1 MTPTPDTTAFRK
13 EIEAVLRSW
22 RDLGLPPRRRL
33 MDQLEALEKKR
44 RSLGV
49 ATLWLDRPTLATATL
64 DDGWGHGIG
73 VIEGCAR
80 AVGMRIVSLGLLRKP
95 REIIDACLE
104 MHPDLLG
111 LTILQEESEPDLKAI
126 CDVLSSEIPVIAGG
140 PLFSLDP
147 DLAGR
152 TGVSFSAKNVSEF
165 LHFLLFD
172 WKPGPGR
179 RKVRESQLE
188 DVHRGP

>member
-1 MTPTPDTTAFRK
+1 MTPTPDPTAFRK
-13 EIEAVLRSW
+13 ELEAVLRRW
-22 RDLGLPPRRRL
+22 RELGLPPRRRL

-49 ATLWLDRPTLATATL
+49 ANLWLERPTLATATL

-73 VIEGCAR
+73 VIESCAR
-80 AVGMRIVSLGLLRKP
+80 AAGMRIVSLGLLRRP

-147 DLAGR
+147 DLAAR
-152 TGVSFSAKNVSEF
+152 AGVSFAPKNASEF
-165 LHFLLFD
+165 LNFLLFD
-172 WKPGPGR
+172 WKPGPSGGR
-179 RKVRESQLE
+179 
-188 DVHRGP
+188 